1 MSQHPKKRLAPGRV
15 VLVVVGALVGALLVA
30 WAALAIVGR
39 VTFANFYDHATAEL
53 GIPGTNDGFIVQD
66 EVQAPDGSWL
76 FSGYETDGSASPLYR
91 VDGMRTSKIL
101 IERPDGSVYDGHG
114 GGVTCDDEFLYLTE
128 ENGYLVAPLDDV
140 LSAEDGATVKT
151 TSLRNLGI
159 DPAFLTII
167 DGDLYAGVFYKA
179 GPYDTP
185 DEMHLTC
192 PDGTENNA
200 VMYRFEREPSSD
212 GNYGEQPVR
221 VYSIPGLVQGV
232 CVVDGVMVLSQS
244 WGLSPSE
251 LPGFAVD
258 KLVDDGTYEVNG
270 EAVPLTYLDSR
281 SLMGA
286 VTAPPMS
293 EGLVEKD
300 GRVWFTNEAASN
312 KYLYGKLFGSWNMMA
327 LDWHGAVDAQ

>member
-1 MSQHPKKRLAPGRV
+1 MPKRTKRLTPGRV
-15 VLVVVGALVGALLVA
+15 VLIVVGALLGLVLVA
-30 WAALAIVGR
+30 WAALAIMGR
-39 VTFANFYDHATAEL
+39 VAFANFYDHATPEL
-53 GIPGTNDGFIVQD
+53 GIPGTNEGFVVQD

-76 FSGYETDGSASPLYR
+76 FSGYETDGSASPVYR
-91 VDGMRTSKIL
+91 VDGGQTEKIF
-101 IERPDGSVYDGHG
+101 IERPDGSIYDGHG
-114 GGVTCDDEFLYLTE
+114 GGVTCDDGFLYLTE
-128 ENGYLVAPLDDV
+128 ENGCLVVPLSDV
-140 LSAEDGATVKT
+140 LSAGNGTTVKAT
-151 TSLRNLGI
+151 ALRNLGI

-167 DGDLYAGVFYKA
+167 DGDLYAGVFYKE

-192 PDGTENNA
+192 PDGTENHA
-200 VMYRFEREPSSD
+200 VMYRYERQASSD

-251 LPGFAVD
+251 LPGYDVD
-258 KLVDDGTYEVNG
+258 QLADDGTYQVNG
-270 EAVPLTYLDSR
+270 EEVPLTYLDGR
-281 SLMGA
+281 SLVGT

-300 GRVWFTNEAASN
+300 GAVWFTNEAASN
-312 KYLYGKLFGSWNMMA
+312 KYIYGKLFGSWNMMA
-327 LDWHGAVDAQ
+327 LDWQGAVAAQ